1 MTSPKKAPKTV
12 ARSKKSPRSGS
23 KTVAGRI
30 YDLQRATASKSPL
43 QVGNSVLI
51 RTVTYFQLG
60 KVVELSDTE
69 VVLEDASWVAD
80 TGRFGAALKSGVFS
94 EVEVFPEL
102 VSVARGSIVD
112 VTKWPHSL
120 PR

>member
-1 MTSPKKAPKTV
+1 MTASKETTKHAASAAKTKH
-12 ARSKKSPRSGS
+12 AASAAK
-23 KTVAGRI
+23 
-30 YDLQRATASKSPL
+30 SKSPL
-43 QVGNSVLI
+43 RVGNSVLI

-60 KVVELSDTE
+60 RVVELSDTE

-94 EVEVFPEL
+94 EVEVFPEP

-120 PR
+120 PRETK